1 MRVCLSLEMM
11 FVGSCEGYRTAD
23 GKQQEEKLKHSQFL
37 TLRSVSY
44 SHVCECS
51 YGISSIARQE
61 CSERLTPILLYSS
74 IYRLLHTGNKLA
86 IEQVLN
92 YMFLNL
98 NDSIRQNTLS
108 MLSVC
113 FSKRDFMPS
122 DQEFN
127 MPAGYLH
134 LFWKPRHLLRG
145 RRALCDC
152 FPSQTV
158 RGRYTP
164 HLGDQEESA

>member
-1 MRVCLSLEMM
+1 MT

-44 SHVCECS
+44 SHVCKCS

-74 IYRLLHTGNKLA
+74 TYRLLHTGNK
-86 IEQVLN
+86 
-92 YMFLNL
+92 FLNL

-122 DQEFN
+122 NQEFN
-127 MPAGYLH
+127 MPAGYPH

-145 RRALCDC
+145 RRALCNC
-152 FPSQTV
+152 FPSQIL
-158 RGRYTP
+158 RRRYTP
-164 HLGDQEESA
+164 HLGDQEESAQLFFTSILPKKSIL